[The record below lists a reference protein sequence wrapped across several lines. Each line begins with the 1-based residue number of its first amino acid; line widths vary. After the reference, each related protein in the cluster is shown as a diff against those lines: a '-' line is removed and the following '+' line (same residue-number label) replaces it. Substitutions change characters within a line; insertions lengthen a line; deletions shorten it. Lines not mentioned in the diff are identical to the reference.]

1 MGWIPRPKEGLR
13 FTLAALSGTMLPGEA
28 WVNKARYP
36 LVSLGQSGDTSDR
49 EHGPWVSCSW
59 CSLMLEVRDGK
70 ESGIAL
76 LLTEVL
82 RQGTILAWSAHQY
95 QVPPQRSQNPLFFR
109 ITFISKHF
117 GGICFPPK
125 HSHLRQIQSI
135 CLERQFFAYFTWH
148 HISF

>member
-13 FTLAALSGTMLPGEA
+13 FTTLAACLVLCCQGRHISVP
-28 WVNKARYP
+28 RYP
-36 LVSLGQSGDTSDR
+36 LVSLGQSGDINCVTENMAYGFHALD
-49 EHGPWVSCSW
+49 VLW
-59 CSLMLEVRDGK
+59 CLRSGWK
-70 ESGIAL
+70 ESGITL

-82 RQGTILAWSAHQY
+82 RQGTPSPVSSSI
-95 QVPPQRSQNPLFFR
+95 PGPTPE
-109 ITFISKHF
+109 ISESFVLSYHIHF
-117 GGICFPPK
+117 QTLRGICFPPK